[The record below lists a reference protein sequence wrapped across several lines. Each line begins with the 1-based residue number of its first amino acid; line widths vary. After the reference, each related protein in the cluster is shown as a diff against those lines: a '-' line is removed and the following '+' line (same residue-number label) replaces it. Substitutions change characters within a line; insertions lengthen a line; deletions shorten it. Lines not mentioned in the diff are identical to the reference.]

1 MTLPVKVGLVGA
13 GVMGGN
19 HARVLARLPRHFAFS
34 GIYDPD
40 TVRASALAR
49 QYETLAFPTLAALQQ
64 AADAVVIAAPT
75 RIHHELGLHLLQAG
89 KSVLME
95 KPLAL
100 TVAQCRDLVET
111 SERFQAPLQVGH
123 IERFNPAVQALQGVL
138 ADEDIFAWDFN
149 RVGPHDPH
157 RLEVDVVS
165 DLMVHDLDILLALS
179 PQFTEADIQ
188 AAGWKLP
195 QTPDWDYVAATLSLP
210 NGGQLATFRASR
222 VSQDKIR
229 RLEITARGA
238 FVVTDFMERRL
249 LINRRIMASIHGRY
263 HQESQVEKVLVSAVE
278 PLQAELEHFALVA
291 AREAEP
297 LVTGWDGLR
306 AVQLVNRIRTQ
317 LGSPKAS

>member
-19 HARVLARLPRHFAFS
+19 HARVLARLPRHFAFT

-40 TVRASALAR
+40 TARASTLAR
-49 QYETLAFPTLAALQQ
+49 QYETRAFPTLDALQQ
-64 AADAVVIAAPT
+64 AVDAVVIAAPT
-75 RIHHELGLHLLQAG
+75 RLHHELGLHFLQAG

-100 TVAQCRDLVET
+100 TAEQCRDLVEA
-111 SERFQAPLQVGH
+111 SERFRAPLLVGH
-123 IERFNPAVQALQGVL
+123 IERFNPTVQALQGVI

-149 RVGPHDPH
+149 RVGPLDPQ
-157 RLEVDVVS
+157 RIEVDVVS
-165 DLMVHDLDILLALS
+165 DLMVHDLDILLSLS
-179 PQFTEADIQ
+179 PQFADAEIQ

-195 QTPDWDYVAATLSLP
+195 ETPDWDYAAATLRMP
-210 NGGQLATFRASR
+210 NGGQLATFRVSR

-263 HQESQVEKVLVSAVE
+263 HQESQVEKVLVSAAE

-306 AVQLVNRIRTQ
+306 AVQLVNRIRTR
-317 LGSPKAS
+317 LGSANVS